1 MSFPISQED
10 IFRATNGGWDIIQ
23 RFLPDANLKKHF
35 RIRNEGTD
43 SANIHES
50 GGIYFVKDWGD
61 SGGFFQKSK
70 HAIHIYSHY
79 TGKTYFES
87 LLALGEELNLIDQTK
102 TKAKNITKCSFSE
115 YTGPELNDD
124 GFAYTIKEF
133 TPYELETLGP
143 LVTSEICKKYSLYSL
158 ESYSWL
164 KKSENTQKEF
174 CDVFTVTSSDT
185 NPVLAFIISE
195 GGGKPKLSLHGP
207 KKDVSVEPAN
217 PAREWMKIYQPKS
230 ADKKYRFSYLGKK
243 PKQHIFGLDILK
255 RMTVKKEDVLD
266 ENGHFT
272 GEQKEVI
279 EKIKKVIIC
288 SGDRDSINMASTGKA
303 DAVVWFN
310 SETADITESE
320 IGLLFKHAQEVINV
334 PDLDPTG
341 VEAGKKI
348 ALEHMDVKT
357 AWLPEEI
364 TKRKDFR
371 GNPLKDFTDFM
382 KINSSYDDEHQTD
395 LKRKVERFLELA
407 RPAKFWSGK
416 WNKRTET
423 TDYKINYKNA
433 FNFLKLNGFFR
444 IKDENRKDGYYFVKQ
459 DKHILKQVSAQ
470 EIKDFFNNLLDQKQ
484 REKGL
489 VLFPDDLL
497 NMLIGSEAVSDK
509 KLVNLETKEFDFT
522 DHTFSTQYLFF
533 DKFIWE
539 VKADRVEEI
548 TKGYSRYVMENDILN
563 NIIKKQTR
571 HSLNTREI
579 RLEANYVDRD
589 GKLIKGNPFF
599 EIQKDENNNWD
610 VKILRKDC
618 DFMNYLINAS
628 RVHWKEEIKGLPRSK
643 WDDYLQQNN
652 FCLDIYRTEGSATG
666 LDDDQ
671 VYEQEL
677 HFANK
682 VYAYGYLLHRYKDP
696 SKAWCVYVMD
706 NEVVD
711 DNESHGRSG
720 KSLLSNNAV
729 RLFMNSKYMG
739 ARKKNLLDSDF
750 LYDGITDQTD
760 YVLFDDADKKFQFN
774 QLFTDI
780 TGDLNVNPKNQ
791 NAYLIPFH
799 QSPKFCVT
807 TNYAPFGLDSSTM
820 ERLLFVS
827 YGDWYH
833 GAKEDMEARS
843 PLHDFQNRFFTE
855 WDDKQWNLFLNFSVQ
870 CLQFYLGT
878 KDKLGAP
885 QGNIKKRNLIT
896 EMGPVFLEWA
906 EGYFDDTRL
915 NNYVIKKEAYESIK
929 FYNASMK
936 TISATSFKKKLNQFC
951 ELKGY
956 VLNPTDKLTTA
967 DGRIMRSLNSISHE
981 VIYIA
986 ASDIELNPLYTE
998 MKKSGVEEDDDP
1010 YNVK

>member
-1 MSFPISQED
+1 MSFPINQEQ
-10 IFRATNGGWDIIQ
+10 IFEATNGGWDLIQ
-23 RFLPDANLKKHF
+23 RFLPEANINKHF
-35 RIRNEGTD
+35 KIRKEGTE
-43 SANIHES
+43 SANVS
-50 GGIYFVKDWGD
+50 KNGGIYFVRDWGD
-61 SGGFFQKSK
+61 SGGFFSSSK
-70 HAIHIYSHY
+70 HGIHIYAHY

-87 LLALGEELNLIDQTK
+87 LLSLGEEMGLVDKNK
-102 TKAKNITKCSFSE
+102 TKVKNISSCKFHE
-115 YTGPELNDD
+115 YEGVELNEDN
-124 GFAYTIKEF
+124 FAYTIKEF
-133 TPYELETLGP
+133 TPYELEILGP
-143 LVTSEICKKYSLYSL
+143 LVTDSICAKYNLYSL
-158 ESYSWL
+158 QSYSWL
-164 KKSENTQKEF
+164 KKDVNTQKEF
-174 CDVFTVTSSDT
+174 CDVYTVTSSET
-185 NPVLAFIISE
+185 YPIFAFIISE
-195 GGGKPKLSLHGP
+195 GGGKPRVFLEGKN
-207 KKDVSVEPAN
+207 KDVKVEPAN
-217 PAREWMKIYQPKS
+217 PGREWLKIYQPKS
-230 ADKKYRFSYLGKK
+230 SDKKYRFSYLGKK
-243 PKQHIFGLDILK
+243 PREHIFGLDILK
-255 RMTVKKEDVLD
+255 GMAE
-266 ENGHFT
+266 
-272 GEQKEVI
+272 KEVDVRSDEGHIIGSEKAI
-279 EKIKKVIIC
+279 EKVRRVVIC

-310 SETADITESE
+310 SETADITESQ
-320 IGLLFKHAQEVINV
+320 IGMLFKYANEVINV

-382 KINSSYDDEHQTD
+382 KINSSFDDREQLE
-395 LKRKVERFLELA
+395 LKKKVERFLELA

-423 TDYKINYKNA
+423 TDYKVNYKNA

-444 IKDENRKDGYYFVKQ
+444 IKDEKRKDGYYFVKQ
-459 DKHILKQVSAQ
+459 DKHILKEVSAQ
-470 EIKDFFNNLLDQKQ
+470 EIKDFFNNVLDQKQ

-489 VLFPDDLL
+489 SLFPDDLL

-522 DHTFSTQYLFF
+522 DHTYSTQYLFF

-539 VKADRVEEI
+539 IKADRVEEI

-571 HSLNTREI
+571 HELNSREI
-579 RLEANYVDRD
+579 KLEANYVDVS
-589 GKLIKGNPFF
+589 GKIVEGKPFF
-599 EIQKDENNNWD
+599 KIIKDENNNWD
-610 VKILRKDC
+610 VTILRKDC

-628 RVHWKEEIKGLPRSK
+628 RVHWKDEVKDLPKTK
-643 WDDYLQQNN
+643 WEDYLKDHN
-652 FCLDIYRTEGSATG
+652 FALDVYKVEGSATG

-671 VYEQEL
+671 IYEQEL

-682 VYAYGYLLHRYKDP
+682 VYTYGYLLHRFKDP
-696 SKAWCVYVMD
+696 SKAWCVYAMD

-711 DNESHGRSG
+711 DNESHGRTG
-720 KSLLSNNAV
+720 KSLLFNNAV

-750 LYDGITDQTD
+750 LYDGITEQTD

-799 QSPKFCVT
+799 QSPKFCIT

-820 ERLLFVS
+820 ERILFVS
-827 YGDWYH
+827 YADWYH

-870 CLQFYLGT
+870 CLQFYLST
-878 KDKLGAP
+878 KDKIGAP

-906 EGYFDDTRL
+906 EGYFVDGNL
-915 NNYVIKKEAYESIK
+915 NNDVIKKDAHKSLMD
-929 FYNASMK
+929 YNASVK
-936 TISATSFKKKLNQFC
+936 NISATSFKNKLKQFC

-956 VLNPTDKLTTA
+956 VLNPADKLTTS
-967 DGRIMRSLNSISHE
+967 DGRIIRSFNGISNE
-981 VIYIA
+981 MIYIA
-986 ASDIELNPLYTE
+986 ASEIEINPLYSE
-998 MKKSGVEEDDDP
+998 FKKGDTDNP
-1010 YNVK
+1010 YDVK

>member
-1 MSFPISQED
+1 MSFPINQEQ
-10 IFRATNGGWDIIQ
+10 IFEATNGGWDLIT
-23 RFLPDANLKKHF
+23 RFLPEATINKHF
-35 RIRNEGTD
+35 RIRKEGTE
-43 SANIHES
+43 SANVSKKE
-50 GGIYFVKDWGD
+50 GIYFVKDWGD
-61 SGGFFQKSK
+61 PGGFYSQSK
-70 HAIHIYSHY
+70 HGIHIYSHN

-87 LLALGEELNLIDQTK
+87 LLSLGEELGLIDKNK
-102 TKAKNITKCSFSE
+102 TIVKNISSCKFHDYQGE
-115 YTGPELNDD
+115 ELNDD
-124 GFAYTIKEF
+124 GFAYVVKEF
-133 TPYELETLGP
+133 TPYELEILGP
-143 LVTSEICKKYSLYSL
+143 LVTPDTCQKYNLYSL
-158 ESYSWL
+158 KSYSWL
-164 KKSENTQKEF
+164 KKIENTQKEF
-174 CDVFTVTSSDT
+174 CDVYTVTSSET
-185 NPVLAFIISE
+185 NPILAFIITE
-195 GGGKPKLSLHGP
+195 GKTKPKVSLHGIN
-207 KKDVSVEPAN
+207 KDVKVEPAN
-217 PAREWMKIYQPKS
+217 PGKEWLKIYQPKS
-230 ADKKYRFSYLGKK
+230 SDKKYRFSYLGKK

-255 RMTVKKEDVLD
+255 RLTE
-266 ENGHFT
+266 
-272 GEQKEVI
+272 KEVDVRDDEGRVTGTEPAI
-279 EKIKKVIIC
+279 EKVKKVIIC

-310 SETADITESE
+310 SETADITESQ
-320 IGLLFKHAQEVINV
+320 IALLFKYSQEVINV

-382 KINSSYDDEHQTD
+382 KINSSYDDSEQRE
-395 LKRKVERFLELA
+395 LKLKVERFLELA

-444 IKDENRKDGYYFVKQ
+444 IKDEKRKDGFYFVKQ
-459 DKHILKQVSAQ
+459 DKHILKEVSAQ
-470 EIKDFFNNLLDQKQ
+470 EIKDFFNNVLDQKQ
-484 REKGL
+484 KEKGL

-522 DHTFSTQYLFF
+522 DHTFNTQYLFF

-539 VKADRVEEI
+539 IKADRVEEI
-548 TKGYSRYVMENDILN
+548 NKGYSRYVMENDILN

-571 HSLNTREI
+571 HTLNSREI
-579 RLEANYVDRD
+579 KLEANYVDSK
-589 GKLIKGNPFF
+589 GNLIKGNPFF
-599 EIQKDENNNWD
+599 EIKKDENNNWA
-610 VKILRKDC
+610 VNILRKDC

-628 RVHWKEEIKGLPRSK
+628 RVHWKDEVKNMPASK
-643 WDDYLQQNN
+643 REAYLKENM
-652 FCLDIYRTEGSATG
+652 FILDKYKTEGTDFG

-671 VYEQEL
+671 VYEQEI
-677 HFANK
+677 HFVNK
-682 VYAYGYLLHRYKDP
+682 VYTFGYLLHRFKDP
-696 SKAWCVYVMD
+696 SKAWCVYAMD

-711 DNESHGRSG
+711 DNESHGRTG
-720 KSLLSNNAV
+720 KSLLFNNAV

-750 LYDGITDQTD
+750 LYDGITEQTD

-799 QSPKFCVT
+799 QSPKFCIT

-820 ERLLFVS
+820 ERILFVS
-827 YGDWYH
+827 YSDWYH

-870 CLQFYLGT
+870 CLQFFLST
-878 KDKLGAP
+878 KEKIGAP
-885 QGNIKKRNLIT
+885 QGNIKLRNLIT
-896 EMGPVFLEWA
+896 EIGPVFREWA
-906 EGYFDDTRL
+906 EVYFDESRL
-915 NNYVIKKEAYESIK
+915 NTDVSKKDAYEALK
-929 FYNASMK
+929 NYNPSMK
-936 TISATSFKKKLNQFC
+936 TTSATLFKKKLQQFC
-951 ELKGY
+951 ELKRY
-956 VLNPTDKLTTA
+956 VLNPAEKITTS
-967 DGRIMRSLNSISHE
+967 DGRIIRTFNGL
-981 VIYIA
+981 A
-986 ASDIELNPLYTE
+986 QE
-998 MKKSGVEEDDDP
+998 MIFIGADKEITDKNDDDP

>member
-1 MSFPISQED
+1 MSFPIDQD
-10 IFRATNGGWDIIQ
+10 QIFEATNGGWDLIE
-23 RFLPDANLKKHF
+23 RFLPEANIKKYF
-35 RIRNEGTD
+35 KIRKEGTE
-43 SANIHES
+43 SANVS
-50 GGIYFVKDWGD
+50 KQSGIYFVKDWGD
-61 SGGFFQKSK
+61 AGGFFSKSK
-70 HAIHIYSHY
+70 HGIHIYSHF

-87 LLALGEELNLIDQTK
+87 LISLGEELGIIDKNK
-102 TKAKNITKCSFSE
+102 TLVKNVSVCKFHD
-115 YTGPELNDD
+115 YNGVELNDD
-124 GFAYTIKEF
+124 GFGYITKDF
-133 TPYELETLGP
+133 TPYELEILGP
-143 LVTSEICKKYSLYSL
+143 LVTPEICKKYSLYSL
-158 ESYSWL
+158 ESYSWV
-164 KKSENTQKEF
+164 KKDENTQREF
-174 CDVFTVTSSDT
+174 CDVVTVTNT
-185 NPVLAFIISE
+185 PTYPILAFIISE

-207 KKDVSVEPAN
+207 KKDVKVEPAN
-217 PAREWMKIYQPKS
+217 PAKEWLKIYQPKS
-230 ADKKYRFSYLGKK
+230 PDKKYRFSYLGKK

-255 RMTVKKEDVLD
+255 QMTEKEVDVRDD
-266 ENGHFT
+266 EGHFT
-272 GEQKEVI
+272 GT
-279 EKIKKVIIC
+279 EKATEKVKKVVIC

-310 SETADITESE
+310 SETADITESQ
-320 IGLLFKHAQEVINV
+320 IGLLFKYAVDVINV

-348 ALEHMDVKT
+348 AIEHMDVKT

-371 GNPLKDFTDFM
+371 GNPFKDFTDFM
-382 KINSSYDDEHQTD
+382 KINSSYDDDEQSD
-395 LKRKVERFLELA
+395 LKKKVERFLELA
-407 RPAKFWSGK
+407 RPAKFWSSTY
-416 WNKRTET
+416 NKNRNTV
-423 TDYKINYKNA
+423 DYKVNYKNA

-444 IKDENRKDGYYFVKQ
+444 IKDEKRKDGYYFVKQ
-459 DKHILKQVSAQ
+459 DKHILKEVSAQ
-470 EIKDFFNNLLDQKQ
+470 EIKDFFNNVLDQKQ
-484 REKGL
+484 KEKGL
-489 VLFPDDLL
+489 ALFPDDLL

-509 KLVNLETKEFDFT
+509 KLVNLETKDFDFT
-522 DHTFSTQYLFF
+522 DHTYSTQYLFF

-548 TKGYSRYVMENDILN
+548 SKGYSRYVMESDILN

-571 HSLNTREI
+571 HELNSREI
-579 RLEANYVDRD
+579 KIEANYVDGS
-589 GKLIKGNPFF
+589 GKIIRGNPFF
-599 EIQKDENNNWD
+599 EITKDENNNWKVD
-610 VKILRKDC
+610 IFRKDC

-628 RVHWKEEIKGLPRSK
+628 RVYWKEEVKELPRSK
-643 WDDYLQQNN
+643 WEDYLKEHN
-652 FCLDIYRTEGSATG
+652 FSLDVYKTDGSITG

-682 VYAYGYLLHRYKDP
+682 AFTYGYLLHRFKDP
-696 SKAWCVYVMD
+696 SKAWCVYAMD

-711 DNESHGRSG
+711 DNESHGRTG
-720 KSLLSNNAV
+720 KSLLFNNAV

-750 LYDGITDQTD
+750 LYDGITEQTD

-799 QSPKFCVT
+799 QSPKFCIT

-820 ERLLFVS
+820 ERILFVS
-827 YGDWYH
+827 YADWYH

-870 CLQFYLGT
+870 CLQFYLST
-878 KDKLGAP
+878 KDKIGAP

-896 EMGPVFLEWA
+896 EMGTVFLEWA
-906 EGYFDDTRL
+906 EGYFVENKL
-915 NNYVIKKEAYESIK
+915 NDYVVKKDAQKDLID
-929 FYNASMK
+929 YNTSMK
-936 TISATSFKKKLNQFC
+936 NISATLFKKKLEQFC

-956 VLNPTDKLTTA
+956 VLNPKDKA
-967 DGRIMRSLNSISHE
+967 GKDGRIIQSAMGISFE
-981 VIYIA
+981 AIYIA
-986 ASDIELNPLYTE
+986 ASEIELNPLYPE
-998 MKKSGVEEDDDP
+998 AKNPQDEDP